1 MKNIIELNDTN
12 FDQAIQSA
20 TLPVLV
26 DFYASWCGPC
36 RMLAP
41 VLEQL
46 AGQMA
51 GEVQFAKVNVDDSP
65 MTANRFHITG
75 VPTLILFRDGRR
87 VDQVE
92 GFMPPQYL
100 AQWLR
105 SAAAARTA

>member
-1 MKNIIELNDTN
+1 
-12 FDQAIQSA
+12 
-20 TLPVLV
+20 
-26 DFYASWCGPC
+26 
-36 RMLAP
+36 
-41 VLEQL
+41 
-46 AGQMA
+46 
-51 GEVQFAKVNVDDSP
+51 